1 MLREND
7 EMFKVDAEQPE
18 AVRQYL
24 LGNLIEESRQK
35 IEERLMTD
43 ADFFRELLL
52 AEDDLID
59 DYLANLLS
67 NTQSKNF
74 ESKFLITPERIQK
87 VRFARSLRKYV
98 SRAVTESDQT
108 DEGQFHEG
116 EPSPSLLIPVGQKRK
131 GSEKVGSKSLL
142 PRYAIAAVVLLA
154 LFVTIWIT
162 VGSLKRQEREPGRIL
177 AVALVPGMSRESG
190 EITRISILPQIDTV
204 QLRLEIPKNE
214 YVNYRTM
221 LIGDDRTPIVT
232 SDPVNSTEAGKNL
245 LITNVP
251 ATALNPGDYRMTVS
265 ARSASGA
272 FEDIATYRFRVL
284 RT

>member
-1 MLREND
+1 MVLEND

-24 LGNLIEESRQK
+24 LGNLTEESRKK

-67 NTQSKNF
+67 NTQIRNF

-108 DEGQFHEG
+108 DKGQRHEE
-116 EPSPSLLIPVGQKRK
+116 EPSPFLLNPVVQKQK
-131 GSEKVGSKSLL
+131 KKVGSKSLL
-142 PRYAIAAVVLLA
+142 PWYAIAAVVVLA
-154 LFVTIWIT
+154 LFATIWIT
-162 VGSLKRQEREPGRIL
+162 VSSLKRQVREPGRIL

-190 EITRISILPQIDTV
+190 EITRVSILPQIDTV

-232 SDPVNSTEAGKNL
+232 SDPVNTTEAGKNF

-251 ATALNPGDYRMTVS
+251 ATVLNPGDYRMTVS
-265 ARSASGA
+265 GRSASGA